1 MENGK
6 LTIEI
11 LSEVDVNEISP
22 NLEYDI
28 MIIGEQ
34 GKSFIFHCKNFL
46 E

>member
-11 LSEVDVNEISP
+11 LNEVNVNEISP
-22 NLEYDI
+22 NLEYNI

-34 GKSFIFHCKNFL
+34 GKSLIQ
-46 E
+46 